1 MQSHLTRGR
10 ETLILSSGNLVLR
23 SVELSKPIMVIG
35 RRPYCDIALDDLT
48 VSGEHASLSLEAD
61 RRILRDLRSRNRV
74 FVNGQAIN
82 QASLV
87 HGDMIQI
94 GVYQLRFE
102 VRVEEP
108 TASKRKRAFKTD
120 EPAPSVAL
128 LETMSGPQSG
138 KKIALDRAITS
149 IGAAGPHVAVIR
161 RRSSGYYL
169 THLEGPSPPMINGE
183 PIGLMAYPLA
193 HNDLIELG
201 PITFRFEHSA

>member
-61 RRILRDLRSRNRV
+61 RRILRDLRSRNGV
-74 FVNGQAIN
+74 FVNGQPIN

-87 HGDMIQI
+87 HGDQIQI

-102 VRVEEP
+102 VRVEESVGS
-108 TASKRKRAFKTD
+108 ARKRAFKTD

-138 KKIALDRAITS
+138 KTIALDRAITS
-149 IGAAGPHVAVIR
+149 IGGAGPHVAVIR

-201 PITFRFEHSA
+201 PLIFRFEHGA